1 MSRESILKKNYEII
15 SDCPRAMD
23 WESYEFETIKAYQQ
37 LLTTHKNDEAAFQRF
52 FEENPSM
59 MPGAFGFFGESGH
72 APYNNILI
80 SQPKLNGVTTRI
92 PDFLWIATDSCTIY
106 PVFVEIERPSKRWFT
121 NAKQPTA
128 AFTQAQTQLA
138 EWKAWFQNPTHQH
151 LFFEFYEIGT
161 EYRRGKSINPYY
173 VLIYGSRDEFQ
184 NKPDLNEK
192 RNFLSRNNEIYMT
205 FDRLSPNPKARNVIT
220 CKKSSEGYIALN
232 IPPTFRLGPVFANEM
247 SRVNGK
253 EDALGNSP
261 IPDERKAFLISRLE
275 YWDDFGKR
283 DPRGIRSTSDWE

>member
-1 MSRESILKKNYEII
+1 MYGDSILSKKYEII
-15 SDCPRAMD
+15 ADCPKATD
-23 WESYEFETIKAYQQ
+23 WEVYEYETVETYRQ
-37 LLTTHKNDEAAFQRF
+37 LLITHKNDESAFQKF

-80 SQPKLNGVTTRI
+80 SQPQLNGVTKRI

-106 PVFVEIERPSKRWFT
+106 PVFVEIESPSKHWFT
-121 NAKQPTA
+121 SSGQPTA
-128 AFTQAQTQLA
+128 DFTQAQTQLT
-138 EWKAWFQNPTHQH
+138 EWKVWFQNPTHQH
-151 LFFEFYEIGT
+151 LFFEYYEIDT
-161 EYRRGKSINPYY
+161 EFRRGKSIKPYY
-173 VLIYGSRDEFQ
+173 VLIYGSREEF
-184 NKPDLNEK
+184 NNNPKLNEK
-192 RNFLSRNNEIYMT
+192 RNYLNRDNEIYMT

-232 IPPTFRLGPVFANEM
+232 IPPTFRLGPVFAKEM

-253 EDALGNSP
+253 EDALRNSS
-261 IPDERKAFLISRLE
+261 IPDERKAFLISRFE
-275 YWDDFGKR
+275 YWDDFGRR